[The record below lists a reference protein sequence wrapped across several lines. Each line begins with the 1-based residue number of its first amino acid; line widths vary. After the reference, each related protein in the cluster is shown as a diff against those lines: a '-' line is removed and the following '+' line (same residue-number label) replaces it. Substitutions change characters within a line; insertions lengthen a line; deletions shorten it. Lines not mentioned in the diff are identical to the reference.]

1 MGIFDNAVSVI
12 IGNKIVDSITTSDNG
27 VIYQRSEHTRLSIDV
42 PLNLTYSDAFNITGH
57 LTTANGTGIS
67 GEQVLLKVGNTVMDS
82 TTTGNNGE
90 YSFTQTPVSSGTHS
104 FQVVYAGS
112 NTYGDSESSTVTR
125 DVNKETTVLTATP
138 DKQKY
143 DIGDTVVLTVGFTD
157 DEGNNINNVTELI
170 RLRINYDGVWRT
182 IPNILETQSSR
193 KIRIEYQEGYNSTWE
208 LRHEETNNYAYSHIN
223 IPLNIVT
230 LTLISASATNQVI
243 TSGDSTT
250 VTATLLDQDGDA
262 IPNRSLSYTVKHGST
277 VLDTGSATTDS
288 NGQISVSYTGTAVG
302 QVDFEFSYGNFLIE
316 TYEVYDCS
324 FIDCGV
330 TNCKN
335 TNWNKGSALSV
346 STDSTGT
353 TLSASS
359 STINNGRY
367 IETVDLTGDFII
379 EWKMKA
385 SYGIRCGVSNATAN
399 MTNSTY
405 FMTNSEYSEYRDW
418 KIECVNGVLTAY
430 IYHNNQWEQLT
441 WSSNGADPTNSL
453 YFAFSISSSGTT
465 YTGQYKDLRI
475 YPI

>member
-1 MGIFDNAVSVI
+1 MQETF
-12 IGNKIVDSITTSDNG
+12 
-27 VIYQRSEHTRLSIDV
+27 
-42 PLNLTYSDAFNITGH
+42 
-57 LTTANGTGIS
+57 
-67 GEQVLLKVGNTVMDS
+67 VL
-82 TTTGNNGE
+82 
-90 YSFTQTPVSSGTHS
+90 
-104 FQVVYAGS
+104 
-112 NTYGDSESSTVTR
+112 
-125 DVNKETTVLTATP
+125 
-138 DKQKY
+138 
-143 DIGDTVVLTVGFTD
+143 
-157 DEGNNINNVTELI
+157 
-170 RLRINYDGVWRT
+170 
-182 IPNILETQSSR
+182 
-193 KIRIEYQEGYNSTWE
+193 
-208 LRHEETNNYAYSHIN
+208 
-223 IPLNIVT
+223 
-230 LTLISASATNQVI
+230 
-243 TSGDSTT
+243 
-250 VTATLLDQDGDA
+250 
-262 IPNRSLSYTVKHGST
+262 
-277 VLDTGSATTDS
+277 
-288 NGQISVSYTGTAVG
+288 
-302 QVDFEFSYGNFLIE
+302 
-316 TYEVYDCS
+316 YDCS

-359 STINNGRY
+359 STINSGRY

-441 WSSNGADPTNSL
+441 WSGNGADPTNSL

-475 YPI
+475 YSV

>member
-90 YSFTQTPVSSGTHS
+90 YSFTQTPVSSGTHL

-157 DEGNNINNVTELI
+157 DEGNNLINADNVTNLK
-170 RLRINYDGVWRT
+170 INYNGTWQDVPKILQFLAYST
-182 IPNILETQSSR
+182 I
-193 KIRIEYQEGYNSTWE
+193 KIQYQEGYNSTWE
-208 LRHEETNNYAYSHIN
+208 LRHNESSNYAYSHIN

-230 LTLISASATNQVI
+230 PTLITSSATNQVI

-262 IPNRSLSYTVKHGST
+262 IPNRTLNYNVKHGST
-277 VLDTGSATTDS
+277 TLDTGSATTNS
-288 NGQISVSYTGTAVG
+288 NGQISVSYTGTAIG
-302 QVDFEFSYGNFLIE
+302 QVDVVVSYGSLLQETFVLYDSLFVDDITKTYSQNGWSARNVSVNRGTNDTTLTTSLTSGYGGYYRDISSLNSFCIEFDLNTDKSYGSVIDVQSTSSEFLLG
-316 TYEVYDCS
+316 S
-324 FIDCGV
+324 V
-330 TNCKN
+330 TSLLHIGEDVHYKLEFKN
-335 TNWNKGSALSV
+335 NNIVISNNKGDTPITVADTNYSYFRIRVRYDA
-346 STDSTGT
+346 
-353 TLSASS
+353 
-359 STINNGRY
+359 TITYKN
-367 IETVDLTGDFII
+367 FII
-379 EWKMKA
+379 
-385 SYGIRCGVSNATAN
+385 
-399 MTNSTY
+399 
-405 FMTNSEYSEYRDW
+405 
-418 KIECVNGVLTAY
+418 
-430 IYHNNQWEQLT
+430 
-441 WSSNGADPTNSL
+441 
-453 YFAFSISSSGTT
+453 
-465 YTGQYKDLRI
+465 
-475 YPI
+475 YPL